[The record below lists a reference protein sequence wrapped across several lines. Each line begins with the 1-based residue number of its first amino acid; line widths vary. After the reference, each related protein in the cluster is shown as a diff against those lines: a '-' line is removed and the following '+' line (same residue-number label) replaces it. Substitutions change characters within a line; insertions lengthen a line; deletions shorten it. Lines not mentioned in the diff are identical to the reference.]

1 MIEFRHILLFFMALI
16 SEEAVMPTGELEKPR
31 LEVYKARRE
40 LLLYDGERLIRS
52 YCVAL
57 GTNPV
62 AQKEVE
68 GDGATPEGTYFI
80 CEKNPYSQF
89 YLSLG
94 ISYPGPQDAERGLKA
109 GLISK
114 EEYDAIQ
121 SAAALRISPPWKT
134 KLGGEVFVHGDGA
147 GPDWTKGC
155 VAVDNCDIEEL
166 YRLVP
171 LNTPITI
178 YP

>member
-1 MIEFRHILLFFMALI
+1 MIEVRCILLFLMAMI
-16 SEEAVMPTGELEKPR
+16 SGQEMLPTGELEKAR
-31 LEVYKARRE
+31 IEVFKARRE
-40 LLLYDGERLIRS
+40 LLLYDGERLVGS

-57 GTNPV
+57 GTNPRPP
-62 AQKEVE
+62 KEVE
-68 GDGATPEGTYFI
+68 GDAATPEGTYFI
-80 CEKNPYSQF
+80 CEKNPYSNF

-121 SAAALRISPPWKT
+121 STAALRVTPPWKT
-134 KLGGEVFVHGDGA
+134 KLGGEVFVHGEGA
-147 GPDWTKGC
+147 GADWTKGC
-155 VAVDNCDIEEL
+155 IAVDNCDMEEL

-178 YP
+178 FP

>member
-1 MIEFRHILLFFMALI
+1 MIATPAGLVA
-16 SEEAVMPTGELEKPR
+16 GDLEKPR

-40 LLLYDGERLIRS
+40 LLLFDGERLIGS

-57 GTNPV
+57 GTNPGPP
-62 AQKEVE
+62 KEVE
-68 GDGATPEGTYFI
+68 GDRATPEGTYFI
-80 CEKNPYSQF
+80 CDKNPFSEF

-114 EEYDAIQ
+114 EEYDAILA
-121 SAAALRISPPWKT
+121 AAALGIRPPWKT
-134 KLGGEVFVHGDGA
+134 PLGGEIFVHGEGA
-147 GPDWTKGC
+147 GRDWTRGC
-155 VAVDNCDIEEL
+155 IAVDNSDIEEL

-178 YP
+178 FP

>member
-1 MIEFRHILLFFMALI
+1 MIDARSILLFLMAMI
-16 SEEAVMPTGELEKPR
+16 SGQETLATGQLEKPR
-31 LEVYKARRE
+31 LEVFKGRRE
-40 LLLYDGERLIRS
+40 LLLYDGERVVGS

-57 GTNPV
+57 GTNPLP
-62 AQKEVE
+62 AKEVE

-80 CEKNPYSQF
+80 CEKNPYSNF

-114 EEYDAIQ
+114 EEYDAIV
-121 SAAALRISPPWKT
+121 SAAAFRITPPWKT
-134 KLGGEVFVHGDGA
+134 KLGGEVFLHGEGA

-155 VAVDNCDIEEL
+155 IAVENSDMEEL
-166 YRLVP
+166 FRLVP
-171 LNTPITI
+171 LNTPISI
-178 YP
+178 FP

>member
-1 MIEFRHILLFFMALI
+1 MALT
-16 SEEAVMPTGELEKPR
+16 SEQAVLPTGDLEKPR
-31 LEVYKARRE
+31 LEVFKARRE
-40 LLLYDGERLIRS
+40 LLLFDGERLVRS

-62 AQKEVE
+62 PRKEVE

-80 CEKNPYSQF
+80 CEKNPNSLF

-94 ISYPGPQDAERGLKA
+94 ISYPGPQDAERGLKE

-121 SAAALRISPPWKT
+121 SAAAQRISPPWKT

-147 GPDWTKGC
+147 GADWTLGC

-178 YP
+178 FP